1 MPAPAPPR
9 PLQPGQP
16 TRPLG
21 PGRPRRRWWPRWLHW
36 PQWDASVWRRV
47 GASFASG
54 LLLAAAYPPLDLGPL
69 ALVALVPLLWAWR
82 DATPRRA
89 ALYGFWFGVAF
100 FGVLLSWIWYFG
112 AVAFVPL
119 VVAGGWY
126 VAAPGALVAVFA
138 RYGLRSPW
146 LTAALWVMFEQ
157 LRDRF
162 PFGGLPWGETG
173 AALHDVPVARSLA
186 SWGGVALVTF
196 LVVAVNGLLVDALAA
211 TRARSWNGMA
221 AAAGLAVVV
230 ALTGFSDAFR
240 FQPTEDGRP
249 LRIATIQGN
258 DQNRDITDPAEF
270 ERVVVEAHFRLAEE
284 ELEGDYDLIVFPES
298 SLNRNPTDDQELRQ
312 RLLDIG
318 AAHDSAM
325 LVNALLPAP
334 DARDFNTNL
343 LFDRDGDLQ
352 GKYAKQR
359 LVPFGEYVPYRD
371 QLDFLGALDQIPY
384 DYAHGPGRRLFE
396 VSGRRM
402 ATIICFESAFGP
414 LVRDFVRDGAEF
426 VIVSTNNRS
435 YRRSGNAAQHL
446 ALSQM
451 RAAETGRPFIHAS
464 ISGISGIIDPDGDVH
479 DTTDLFVN
487 EVVTAEITP
496 TTGQTP
502 YVRYGDSLIWGCGL
516 ALVALALLARLRRT
530 ATPPSRAP

>member
-1 MPAPAPPR
+1 MTASTRTAPAPPDR
-9 PLQPGQP
+9 RRATGPVP
-16 TRPLG
+16 
-21 PGRPRRRWWPRWLHW
+21 PGRDRRRRWPRRLHW
-36 PQWDASVWRRV
+36 SRWDAGVWRRV
-47 GASFASG
+47 GASVASG
-54 LLLAAAYPPLDLGPL
+54 LLLAAAYPPFDLGPL

-89 ALYGFWFGVAF
+89 ALYGFWFGVTF
-100 FGVLLSWIWYFG
+100 FGVLLSWILYFG
-112 AVAFVPL
+112 AVAFLPL

-126 VAAPGALVAVFA
+126 VAAPGALVAVFG

-173 AALHDVPVARSLA
+173 AALHDFPVARSLA
-186 SWGGVALVTF
+186 GWGGVALVTF
-196 LVVAVNGLLVDALAA
+196 LVVVVNGVVVDVLAA
-211 TRARSWNGMA
+211 TRARSGRPMA
-221 AAAGLAVVV
+221 IAAAGLAAV
-230 ALTGFSDAFR
+230 TGFGYAFR
-240 FQPTEDGRP
+240 FQPTDDGGR
-249 LRIATIQGN
+249 LRFATIQGN
-258 DQNRDITDPAEF
+258 DQNRDIVDPVEF
-270 ERVVVEAHFRLAEE
+270 EGVVVEQHFRLAEQR
-284 ELEGDYDLIVFPES
+284 LEGDYDLIVFPES
-298 SLNRNPTDDQELRQ
+298 SLNRNPTQDDAVRQ
-312 RLLDIG
+312 RILDIG
-318 AAHDSAM
+318 DAHDSAM

-334 DARDFNTNL
+334 DGRDFNTNL
-343 LFDRDGDLQ
+343 VFDRDGQLQ
-352 GKYAKQR
+352 GKYAKQH
-359 LVPFGEYVPYRD
+359 LVPFGEYVPLRGM
-371 QLDFLGALDQIPY
+371 LDHFGILDRIPY

-464 ISGISGIIDPDGDVH
+464 ISGISGIIEPDGDVH

-502 YVRYGDSLIWGCGL
+502 YVRYGDWVTWACGL
-516 ALVALALLARLRRT
+516 TLIGVAILARLRFR
-530 ATPPSRAP
+530 